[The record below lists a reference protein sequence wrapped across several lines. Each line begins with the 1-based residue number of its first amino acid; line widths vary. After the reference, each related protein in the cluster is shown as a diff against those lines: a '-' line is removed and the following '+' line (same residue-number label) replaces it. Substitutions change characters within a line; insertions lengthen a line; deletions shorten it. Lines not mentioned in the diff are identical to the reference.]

1 MEKILSVLN
10 DINRQSYWGF
20 LNKKQNF
27 RLYFTNKIQRL
38 ILPNVSHV
46 TLSTKM
52 KIFIPDIVPKCNEI
66 NSIKKYNFKRR
77 WWHRTHIDDWVWR
90 AGFSCIW
97 WGDGCPKT
105 PPWLDYQQL
114 NEDSVLSIP
123 GLEIYPNRRKIY
135 RGRKEISFTV
145 KEYDLFYL
153 LVVHQGHVLTD
164 ACFTLRCERGWILFW
179 TEHWTKIYIAVV

>member
-52 KIFIPDIVPKCNEI
+52 KIFISDIVPKCNEI

-77 WWHRTHIDDWVWR
+77 
-90 AGFSCIW
+90 
-97 WGDGCPKT
+97 
-105 PPWLDYQQL
+105 
-114 NEDSVLSIP
+114 
-123 GLEIYPNRRKIY
+123 
-135 RGRKEISFTV
+135 
-145 KEYDLFYL
+145 
-153 LVVHQGHVLTD
+153 
-164 ACFTLRCERGWILFW
+164 
-179 TEHWTKIYIAVV
+179 